1 VTDIQAEKEKIL
13 KFTQNK
19 FINEGF
25 YKTTMDEIATEL
37 QMSKKTIYKYFPS
50 KEKLVEEISEDFITC
65 ATTDLDDIIHSRDN
79 VIVKFVKLLNM
90 YSSRMMSHSDKW
102 YRDLQLHMP
111 HIWHKVDKFRTERI
125 LSITIILLEQGRKE
139 KLIEPY
145 PPEIIIASFISTIRA
160 VVNPEFILMNKFS
173 MQEAFKYTFEMLLNG
188 ILTEQ
193 GKEKYLKTKKLFETE
208 VKR

>member
-1 VTDIQAEKEKIL
+1 VTDNRVEKEKIL
-13 KFTQNK
+13 RFTQEK

-25 YKTTMDEIATEL
+25 YKTTMDEIASEL
-37 QMSKKTIYKYFPS
+37 QMSKKTIYKHFPS

-65 ATTDLDDIIHSRDN
+65 ATTDLDEIINSREN

-90 YSSRMMSHSDKW
+90 YSSRMMRHSDKW
-102 YRDLQLHMP
+102 YRDLQLHTP
-111 HIWHKVDKFRTERI
+111 QIWIKVDKFRTERI
-125 LSITIILLEQGRKE
+125 LSIVKILLEQGRKE

-145 PPEIIIASFISTIRA
+145 PPEIIITSFISTVRA
-160 VVNPEFILMNKFS
+160 IVNPEFILRNKFS

-193 GKEKYLKTKKLFETE
+193 GKEKYLKTKKLLETE